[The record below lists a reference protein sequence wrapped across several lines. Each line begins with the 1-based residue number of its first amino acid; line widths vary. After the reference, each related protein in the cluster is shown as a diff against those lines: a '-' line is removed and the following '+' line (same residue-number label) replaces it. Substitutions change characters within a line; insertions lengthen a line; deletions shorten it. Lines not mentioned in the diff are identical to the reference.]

1 MCIIIVRLYYNTYS
15 VQQMEVELGDY
26 SRENKDLLRQL
37 EHQELKLKATTKE
50 MMKEQQSVCVT
61 KCNLHVL

>member
-1 MCIIIVRLYYNTYS
+1 
-15 VQQMEVELGDY
+15 MEVELGDY

-50 MMKEQQSVCVT
+50 MMKEQQLVCEIITTSVIECI
-61 KCNLHVL
+61 HVHVHVHVECT